1 MPINRHL
8 QRSIMFDKSHAIE
21 SIGKYAFSGCKKLK
35 NIIIP
40 QHVSS
45 LEEEA
50 FRACESLKV
59 IDIPQRVEK
68 IEQYAFSDCISLE
81 KVVIPQKVGVLDDC
95 VFQRC
100 ANIRE
105 VELPENITSIN
116 RHAFSKCEKLEEI
129 TIPDSVKIIG
139 SRAFEKCSSLESIIV
154 PDSVVSFSASIFAG
168 CTNLKKVVL
177 PNTIEELGYGVFY
190 GCKKLDD
197 VNMPISLKSIDSQV
211 FHGCLGLTK
220 LVFPRGLEIINEYAF
235 EGCANI
241 KSITV
246 CKSVVEKD
254 SNGAAFAR
262 CSKLSDIYFEGTE
275 DEWNSNFT
283 KRMGR
288 HPTIHYNSEND
299 KNNIEHITTTSNNNI
314 EIHAYDIEDGTALGK
329 PMKDAAVN
337 VDKFGNARTD
347 ADGKAVID
355 NNLTDQPLVNT
366 KLSITKE
373 GYREY
378 YFYKD
383 IYNRDAELL
392 WENNQQTVWMRKL
405 QEKDRSNPYISTLM
419 CQTSYGKIYDA
430 MNYREVYQSKGGT
443 QNIKLQMNAVWN
455 GKKPDSYILYQEN
468 GVSYTS
474 TDGKFSLDMG
484 KDFEAKY
491 PIYAKLV
498 AEDGTSV
505 TEKTSIE
512 IAGSSST
519 AKPGNTLDLI
529 NTDSTGTLG
538 EDIAFLSGQ
547 DFSIKMGG
555 AKLDFSVEKGI
566 IKATIGK
573 NKKISEGGYGAKDWE
588 EWKALCENEPSDLNL
603 MSQWKDA
610 IENIDTGWTDD
621 LKGKTEVYGYL
632 EGAINN
638 SGSTMLT
645 GKIKLKTSI
654 DSGMQAQY
662 MIGVIPVYIKVS
674 YGAKGGVEI
683 ALVYNWTEKKIDAE
697 KSGVTL
703 SLEPYLA
710 AEGGVGVM
718 AVAEVGVEGKGSM
731 PFSTKL
737 GTNDETK
744 LSLKGTLSLKAKLL
758 IFEYSLKLAEAE
770 LKLLPIEQPQS
781 IAQAAGISELSMNDF
796 KLSDSHYLEKES
808 LWLGNSAIQPFSL
821 ETTETGA
828 AERVLKTNIN
838 PDADMQ
844 MVTAGDTKM
853 ILWTEGDPKRA
864 SINNSKLVY
873 SIYNAAD
880 DTWSA
885 PEAVADDGTAD
896 FAPSV
901 VSDGERIYAAWQNI
915 NREFTNDAAL
925 SEVAAASTAVMSVW
939 TAGEGFS
946 DAVTVSE
953 AGCMAVMP
961 KIALNADG
969 KPYVAYLQNTDNNLL
984 LTTDR
989 IISVIPWQTA
999 MI

>member
-1 MPINRHL
+1 MK
-8 QRSIMFDKSHAIE
+8 Q
-21 SIGKYAFSGCKKLK
+21 K
-35 NIIIP
+35 NIKRMKQIIAWFLVVVMVFTS
-40 QHVSS
+40 QNMTVLAAELSGQDVLDSEEVLQLLSSDKAVSNYDLRVS
-45 LEEEA
+45 MGQNHSSVITENGDLYCWGVNGDGEVGNGTTEDQLTPIKILNNVVFSSIRKNLGFANEGGGA
-50 FRACESLKV
+50 ITESGDLYCWGFNWYGGV
-59 IDIPQRVEK
+59 GNGTTENQ
-68 IEQYAFSDCISLE
+68 LT
-81 KVVIPQKVGVLDDC
+81 PQKIMNLNTGE
-95 VFQRC
+95 
-100 ANIRE
+100 IY
-105 VELPENITSIN
+105 TS
-116 RHAFSKCEKLEEI
+116 K
-129 TIPDSVKIIG
+129 PG
-139 SRAFEKCSSLESIIV
+139 
-154 PDSVVSFSASIFAG
+154 
-168 CTNLKKVVL
+168 
-177 PNTIEELGYGVFY
+177 
-190 GCKKLDD
+190 
-197 VNMPISLKSIDSQV
+197 
-211 FHGCLGLTK
+211 
-220 LVFPRGLEIINEYAF
+220 
-235 EGCANI
+235 
-241 KSITV
+241 
-246 CKSVVEKD
+246 
-254 SNGAAFAR
+254 NG
-262 CSKLSDIYFEGTE
+262 
-275 DEWNSNFT
+275 
-283 KRMGR
+283 
-288 HPTIHYNSEND
+288 
-299 KNNIEHITTTSNNNI
+299 NNIEHITTTSNNI
-314 EIHAYDIEDGTALGK
+314 EIQAYDIGDGTALGK

-366 KLSITKE
+366 KISITKE

-392 WENNQQTVWMRKL
+392 WENNQQTVWKRKL

-505 TEKTSIE
+505 TEKTSFE
-512 IAGSSST
+512 ITGNSST

-645 GKIKLKTSI
+645 GKIKLKSSI

-674 YGAKGGVEI
+674 YGAKGGVES

-828 AERVLKTNIN
+828 AERVLKTNIY

-984 LTTDR
+984 LTTGQNH
-989 IISVIPWQTA
+989 ICYSVADGNDIERKSFVECSCTVKKQATENKR
-999 MI
+999 